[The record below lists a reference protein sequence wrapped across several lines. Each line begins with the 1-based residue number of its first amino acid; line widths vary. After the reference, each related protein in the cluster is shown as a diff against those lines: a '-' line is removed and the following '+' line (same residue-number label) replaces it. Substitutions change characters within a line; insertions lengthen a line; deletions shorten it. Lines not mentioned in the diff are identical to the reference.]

1 MILHPAIELLIK
13 SVNSDKPYTKEN
25 LTKWCSS
32 LPKEEKDYFTTKI
45 KENVSKEELIITK
58 DQLDMII
65 RQSFLYQTR
74 DVENRSEITRDIQ
87 TIIQTAVDSLN
98 K

>member
-1 MILHPAIELLIK
+1 MNENENVQIAIQSAIE
-13 SVNSDKPYTKEN
+13 SMNS
-25 LTKWCSS
+25 
-32 LPKEEKDYFTTKI
+32 I
-45 KENVSKEELIITK
+45 SKKELIITK

>member
-1 MILHPAIELLIK
+1 MNENENVQIAIQSAIE
-13 SVNSDKPYTKEN
+13 SMNS
-25 LTKWCSS
+25 
-32 LPKEEKDYFTTKI
+32 I
-45 KENVSKEELIITK
+45 SKEELIITK

-98 K
+98 TKICLRLCWRQVTSLQ

>member
-1 MILHPAIELLIK
+1 MNENENVQIAIQSAIESMDSI
-13 SVNSDKPYTKEN
+13 
-25 LTKWCSS
+25 
-32 LPKEEKDYFTTKI
+32 
-45 KENVSKEELIITK
+45 SKEELIITK

>member
-1 MILHPAIELLIK
+1 MNENENVQIAIQSAIESMK
-13 SVNSDKPYTKEN
+13 S
-25 LTKWCSS
+25 
-32 LPKEEKDYFTTKI
+32 I
-45 KENVSKEELIITK
+45 SKEELIINK

-87 TIIQTAVDSLN
+87 AIIQTAVDNLN

>member
-1 MILHPAIELLIK
+1 MNENENVQIAIQSAIE
-13 SVNSDKPYTKEN
+13 SMNS
-25 LTKWCSS
+25 
-32 LPKEEKDYFTTKI
+32 I
-45 KENVSKEELIITK
+45 SKEELIINK

-87 TIIQTAVDSLN
+87 TIIQTAVDNLN

>member
-1 MILHPAIELLIK
+1 MNENENVQIAIESAIE
-13 SVNSDKPYTKEN
+13 SMNS
-25 LTKWCSS
+25 
-32 LPKEEKDYFTTKI
+32 I
-45 KENVSKEELIITK
+45 SKEELIINK

>member
-1 MILHPAIELLIK
+1 MNENENVQIAIESAIE
-13 SVNSDKPYTKEN
+13 SMNS
-25 LTKWCSS
+25 
-32 LPKEEKDYFTTKI
+32 I
-45 KENVSKEELIITK
+45 SKEELIINK

-87 TIIQTAVDSLN
+87 KIIQTAVDSLN